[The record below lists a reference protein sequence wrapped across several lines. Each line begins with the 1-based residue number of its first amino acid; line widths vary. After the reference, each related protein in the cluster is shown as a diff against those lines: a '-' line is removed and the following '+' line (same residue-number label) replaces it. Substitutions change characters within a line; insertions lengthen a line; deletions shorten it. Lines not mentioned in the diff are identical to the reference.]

1 MSVGRFGL
9 RYREAMLQ
17 ALVLVVLVAAVGIG
31 AMVLL
36 SRNQPE
42 KRKPGQRPSKSATS
56 RAGAART
63 AKTGSAFRK
72 KSPTWLKIVPFV
84 LLGLAIVCL
93 VLALTGFRFTQTA
106 TGGAAVLTMD
116 VSQSMNQTDVTPS
129 RIEAAVA
136 AARTFLEQ
144 LPEGLRV
151 GLVTF
156 ADQAVVVVP
165 PVEDREQVSS
175 ALDDLAR
182 GRGTVIGDGLATAL
196 DEVERD
202 RADEGSRAAAV
213 VLLSD
218 GRDTGS
224 AITPE
229 AAADRAA
236 DIGVPVHTVVL
247 GQADTGQGGGANV
260 ALLQDIAATTGGD
273 TFSAE
278 TAGELDQIYETLG
291 QQLSSDLAIEGSG
304 TLFYLL
310 AAVFAAAAAVFVL
323 LGNRPSY

>member
-1 MSVGRFGL
+1 ML
-9 RYREAMLQ
+9 EAL
-17 ALVLVVLVAAVGIG
+17 ALVILIAAVGIG
-31 AMVLL
+31 AMFLL
-36 SRNQPE
+36 GRRQPE
-42 KRKPGQRPSKSATS
+42 KPKPGQRPKQGPARSARS
-56 RAGAART
+56 V
-63 AKTGSAFRK
+63 KTGSSFRK
-72 KSPTWLKIVPFV
+72 KTPRWVKVAPFAM
-84 LLGLAIVCL
+84 LGLAVVCL
-93 VLALTGFRFTQTA
+93 VMALTGFTFIQTA
-106 TGGAAVLTMD
+106 SGGAAVLTMD

-129 RIEAAVA
+129 RIDAAVA

-165 PVEDREQVSS
+165 PVEDRTQVSA
-175 ALDDLAR
+175 ALDELAR

-202 RADEGSRAAAV
+202 RADEGTDAAAV

-224 AITPE
+224 ATTPE

-236 DIGVPVHTVVL
+236 AIEVPVHTVVL
-247 GQADTGQGGGANV
+247 GQASTGQGGGANV
-260 ALLQDIAATTGGD
+260 ELLQGIATTTGGD

-278 TAGELDQIYETLG
+278 TASELDQIYETLG
-291 QQLSSDLAIEGSG
+291 QQLSTDLAIEGSG
-304 TLFYLL
+304 TLFYVL

-323 LGNRPSY
+323 LANRPQY